1 LGKKAKETI
10 EVHFYKSLIHALGLG
25 EPKFWGET
33 FKAGI
38 NFAEK
43 VGYLNPNPSA
53 NLGGY

>member
-33 FKAGI
+33 FKAGM